1 MTETTIGREPIQLV
15 EIRQPFCSRSYGVA
29 PCTASGPAATRCFNT
44 RSTCQDTANFE
55 RGTPLSLFFG
65 SGYVAERGVSGA
77 PYIIPALKNVS
88 TAPVRINLAGSNP
101 DSDGLGN
108 RALCSITLL
117 DHPHTDNR
125 VDPYLSVRGGNP
137 LTAGSF
143 WTKWMARNKYRQNIE
158 IVVYEGYAGQAL
170 GAMVK
175 RTYFMQSIQGPDD
188 GGTIVIQGKDI
199 LSRIEE
205 RKAQAPKASPG
216 KLRGAMTAVQTSF
229 TVQGAL
235 ISEYPASGTVRIG
248 EETLTY
254 TSVTASGSD
263 LIFGGLVRGT
273 DGTTAAT
280 HNDQDA
286 VQECLRFT
294 NQTIYSVIQTLMTT
308 YGGVDAAYLDY
319 AGWVTELDNY
329 LPLYRL
335 TSLITTPTSVT
346 TLVSQIQQQTLI
358 YLWWDERDALVR
370 IKAIRGIDAL
380 PPLISA
386 ERNIVAGSFKLEE
399 RPRERVSQVWVYYG
413 RDKVTKNLDDPTAYK
428 NLSLFAD
435 LTSEEEEL
443 YGEPSIKKI
452 FANWLVTA
460 ALADSTASKI
470 ITRYV
475 DTPSQ
480 VTFQLDAKD
489 RSIWVGDTLR
499 ISHWLDVDEY
509 GARRIRNWTIIS
521 AEEIVPG
528 ETIEYTA
535 EDTTLYGRIAFVMA
549 TGAANYPGA
558 ATAPFMSCY
567 VGDAAGLLSDGSPCG
582 RIT

>member
-1 MTETTIGREPIQLV
+1 
-15 EIRQPFCSRSYGVA
+15 
-29 PCTASGPAATRCFNT
+29 
-44 RSTCQDTANFE
+44 
-55 RGTPLSLFFG
+55 
-65 SGYVAERGVSGA
+65 
-77 PYIIPALKNVS
+77 
-88 TAPVRINLAGSNP
+88 
-101 DSDGLGN
+101 
-108 RALCSITLL
+108 
-117 DHPHTDNR
+117 
-125 VDPYLSVRGGNP
+125 
-137 LTAGSF
+137 
-143 WTKWMARNKYRQNIE
+143 
-158 IVVYEGYAGQAL
+158 
-170 GAMVK
+170 
-175 RTYFMQSIQGPDD
+175 
-188 GGTIVIQGKDI
+188 
-199 LSRIEE
+199 
-205 RKAQAPKASPG
+205 
-216 KLRGAMTAVQTSF
+216 
-229 TVQGAL
+229 
-235 ISEYPASGTVRIG
+235 
-248 EETLTY
+248 
-254 TSVTASGSD
+254 
-263 LIFGGLVRGT
+263 
-273 DGTTAAT
+273 
-280 HNDQDA
+280 
-286 VQECLRFT
+286 
-294 NQTIYSVIQTLMTT
+294 
-308 YGGVDAAYLDY
+308 
-319 AGWVTELDNY
+319 
-329 LPLYRL
+329 
-335 TSLITTPTSVT
+335 VT

-443 YGEPSIKKI
+443 YGEPSIKRI